1 MGNLLKT
8 LGRQVVSGFLILLP
22 FLLAYLLIGGF
33 YDLTVLLTAPLQD
46 VIPRFGILSPTG
58 RQLAIL
64 GLLFL
69 IFVMIGILKDSGPA
83 QRLGGWIEREYFNR
97 FPPYRVVRDIT
108 RQLGG
113 EELKSMKPALLDL
126 GPGVRTVAFIVEE
139 LEGDRLTVYQPL
151 TSLPT
156 MGTLQIVDSDKVQPL
171 DTAFMDAVGWYFN
184 WGADTQAVLGV
195 DTKDVVHRSSASR
208 LSGG

>member
-8 LGRQVVSGFLILLP
+8 LGRKAVSGFLVLLP

-33 YDLTVLLTAPLQD
+33 YDLTVLLTTPLQD
-46 VIPRFGILSPTG
+46 VIPRFGLLGPTG

-69 IFVMIGILKDSGPA
+69 IFVLIGIVKDSRPA

-139 LEGDRLTVYQPL
+139 VEGDRLTVYRPL

-156 MGTLQIVDSDKVQPL
+156 MGTLQIVDSDRVEPL

-184 WGADTQAVLGV
+184 WGADTQAVVGLR
-195 DTKDVVHRSSASR
+195 KPAAK
-208 LSGG
+208 

>member
-1 MGNLLKT
+1 MMIMGNLLKT
-8 LGRQVVSGFLILLP
+8 LGRKFVSGFLTLLP

-33 YDLTVLLTAPLQD
+33 YDLTVLLTTPLQD
-46 VIPRFGILSPTG
+46 VIPRFGMLSPTG

-64 GLLFL
+64 GFLFL
-69 IFVMIGILKDSGPA
+69 IFVLVGILKDSGPA
-83 QRLGGWIEREYFNR
+83 QRLGGWIEREYLNR

-126 GPGVRTVAFIVEE
+126 GSGVRTVAFIVEE
-139 LEGDRLTVYQPL
+139 LEGDRLTVYRPL

-184 WGADTQAVLGV
+184 WGADTQAVLRPRKPV
-195 DTKDVVHRSSASR
+195 AT
-208 LSGG
+208 

>member
-1 MGNLLKT
+1 MGKLLKT
-8 LGRQVVSGFLILLP
+8 LGRKAVSGFLILLP

-46 VIPRFGILSPTG
+46 VLPRFGLLSPTG
-58 RQLAIL
+58 RQLALL

-69 IFVMIGILKDSGPA
+69 IFVLIGIVKDSGPA
-83 QRLGGWIEREYFNR
+83 RRLGGWIEREYFNR
-97 FPPYRVVRDIT
+97 FPPYRIVRDIT

-126 GPGVRTVAFIVEE
+126 GSGIRTVAFIVEE
-139 LEGDRLTVYQPL
+139 LEGGRLTVYRPL

-156 MGTLQIVDSDKVQPL
+156 MGTLQIVDSDRLEPL

-184 WGADTQAVLGV
+184 WGADTQAILEPRKPAA
-195 DTKDVVHRSSASR
+195 T
-208 LSGG
+208 

>member
-1 MGNLLKT
+1 MGKLLKT
-8 LGRQVVSGFLILLP
+8 LGRKFVSGFLILLP

-46 VIPRFGILSPTG
+46 VIPQFGILSPTG

-69 IFVMIGILKDSGPA
+69 IFVLIGMLKDTAPA

-126 GPGVRTVAFIVEE
+126 GPGVSTVAFIVEE
-139 LEGDRLTVYQPL
+139 LEGDRLTVFQPL
-151 TSLPT
+151 TALPT
-156 MGTLQIVDSDKVQPL
+156 MGTLKIVDSDKVQPL

-184 WGADTQAVLGV
+184 WGADTQAALGPPKPAV
-195 DTKDVVHRSSASR
+195 
-208 LSGG
+208 